1 MSSCIPVTTFQC
13 VLSQSVELAL
23 LSLRFHRDSESCC
36 FFPAVFYLFIYLF
49 VFGSCFAAQG
59 IPIYLTSSKEY
70 RELLVSFWK
79 QLPYRIFD
87 LCRQISILAAYLLQ
101 NANTESINTTFQNGL
116 EVCQIVYTTS
126 MCMQDDSTAYKGG
139 KE

>member
-1 MSSCIPVTTFQC
+1 M
-13 VLSQSVELAL
+13 
-23 LSLRFHRDSESCC
+23 
-36 FFPAVFYLFIYLF
+36 FYLFSSLF